1 MPPSYQSL
9 GSVFDRSKWKLP
21 ERTWT
26 KPRRRCSAYPKRR
39 RRGQGLGMRF
49 PVGLVEVATGAV
61 RRPRPLKGQGLA
73 SVSVFVEP
81 GLKLKGQ
88 TTLLSH
94 PPIIPAAPPHPLAA
108 ALPGNEF
115 PGQHLGLDS
124 LQLQLLQQFLPQSL
138 SQSLPQS
145 PFQPQTQ

>member
-1 MPPSYQSL
+1 MEVRSGCFLPTPHPPCLPLTTHRL
-9 GSVFDRSKWKLP
+9 GSLVGRNKWKLP
-21 ERTWT
+21 ARTWT

-49 PVGLVEVATGAV
+49 PVGLVEAVTGAV

-81 GLKLKGQ
+81 GLRLKGQ

-94 PPIIPAAPPHPLAA
+94 PPIIPAALPHPHAA
-108 ALPGNEF
+108 ALPGREF
-115 PGQHLGLDS
+115 PGQHLGLDP
-124 LQLQLLQQFLPQSL
+124 LQLQLLL
-138 SQSLPQS
+138 
-145 PFQPQTQ
+145 